1 MPFWSRSWAADGAAL
16 DHINAAEAEL
26 DDAELV
32 AAARSDP
39 AAFTQLYRRYFRP
52 VYRYCY
58 IRLGSHEAAED
69 ATSDTFLKALT
80 ALNNYRNQGFAGW
93 LFRIAH
99 NTVVD
104 AQRRQRPQVPFEQ
117 AGELADSAPTPEA
130 VSLERA
136 DYDDLHATLALLTQ
150 EQRTVLELQLAGLNS
165 GQIGVAIGRGAGTVR
180 MIRFRAFNR
189 LRELIRS
196 RSSEASAE
204 VANDKLSATASQAA

>member
-1 MPFWSRSWAADGAAL
+1 MPFWSRSWAADGPAL
-16 DHINAAEAEL
+16 DNINAAEAEL
-26 DDAELV
+26 GDAELV

-39 AAFTQLYRRYFRP
+39 AAFTPLYRRYFRP

-80 ALNNYRNQGFAGW
+80 ALGKYRNQGFAGW

-104 AQRRQRPQVPFEQ
+104 AQRRQRPEVPFEQ

-130 VSLERA
+130 ASLERA
-136 DYDDLHATLALLTQ
+136 DYEDLHASLALLPAA
-150 EQRTVLELQLAGLNS
+150 QRTVLELQLAGLNS
-165 GQIGVAIGRGAGTVR
+165 KQIGAAIGRGAGTVR
-180 MIRFRAFNR
+180 MIRYRAFNQ
-189 LRELIRS
+189 LRELIKAHH
-196 RSSEASAE
+196 SEASPE
-204 VANDKLSATASQAA
+204 VANDKP